1 MEKFLKYTIIPQ
13 IDDSEPNKA
22 VIVID
27 NLEKGFAQTL
37 GNSLRRIALSNIPG
51 ISMFAIKIPGVTH
64 EFQALDYVEED
75 VLEIILNLKKLVI
88 KFNGSIEE
96 AEALNETTI
105 ERWPTLKI
113 NTSGPCVVTA
123 ADIQCPPE
131 FEIVNKDLIIATVTG
146 KKEFDLQIYAKL
158 GRGFKTSDENKESLN
173 VLSVIPT
180 DSNFSPITSFNY
192 KDEEVKMS
200 KISTNDRLTIEL
212 TTNGSIT
219 SADAIAMAAHILS
232 SHLKPLIDIDKRIE
246 EYNIFQEEQVNP
258 TNELTYIAIEEL
270 DLSVRAYN
278 ALKSEGIHT
287 TLELLDRTK
296 NDIQNIK
303 NLGRKSVDEI
313 IDAVHKRNLKLKD
326 E

>member
-1 MEKFLKYTIIPQ
+1 MEKFLKYNIIPQ
-13 IDDSEPNKA
+13 IDETDPNKA
-22 VIVID
+22 TIIID

-75 VLEIILNLKKLVI
+75 VIEIILNLKKLVI
-88 KFNGSIEE
+88 KFNGTIEE
-96 AEALNETTI
+96 AEALNEKTI
-105 ERWPTLKI
+105 EQWPTLKI
-113 NTSGPCVVTA
+113 SMNGPCVITA
-123 ADIQCPPE
+123 ANIQCPPE
-131 FEIVNKDLIIATVTG
+131 FEIVNKDLIIATITG
-146 KKEFDLQIYAKL
+146 KKEFEMQIYAKL

-180 DSNFSPITSFNY
+180 DSNFSPVTSFNY
-192 KDEEVKMS
+192 KDEEIKMS
-200 KISTNDRLTIEL
+200 KISTNDRLTIDL
-212 TTNGSIT
+212 TTNGSI
-219 SADAIAMAAHILS
+219 SSSDAIAMAAHILS

-246 EYNIFQEEQVNP
+246 EYNIFQEEQSKPVND
-258 TNELTYIAIEEL
+258 LAFISIEEL

-313 IDAVHKRNLKLKD
+313 IDAVHRRNLKLKD

>member
-1 MEKFLKYTIIPQ
+1 MEKFLKYNIIPQ
-13 IDDSEPNKA
+13 IDETDPNKA
-22 VIVID
+22 TIIID

-75 VLEIILNLKKLVI
+75 VIEIILNLKKLVI
-88 KFNGSIEE
+88 KFNGTIEE
-96 AEALNETTI
+96 AEALNEKTI
-105 ERWPTLKI
+105 EQWPTLKI
-113 NTSGPCVVTA
+113 SMNGPCVITA
-123 ADIQCPPE
+123 ANIQCPPE
-131 FEIVNKDLIIATVTG
+131 FEIVNKDLIIATITG
-146 KKEFDLQIYAKL
+146 KKEFEMQIYAKL

-180 DSNFSPITSFNY
+180 DSNFSPVTSFNY

-212 TTNGSIT
+212 TTNGSI
-219 SADAIAMAAHILS
+219 SSSDAIAMAAHILS

-246 EYNIFQEEQVNP
+246 EYNIFQEEQSKP
-258 TNELTYIAIEEL
+258 TNDLAFISIEEL

-313 IDAVHKRNLKLKD
+313 IDAVHRRNLKLKD

>member
-1 MEKFLKYTIIPQ
+1 MEKFLKYKIIPQ
-13 IDDSEPNKA
+13 IDDSDPNKA
-22 VIVID
+22 TIIID

-51 ISMFAIKIPGVTH
+51 FSMFAIKIPGVTH

-105 ERWPTLKI
+105 EKWPTLKI
-113 NTSGPCVVTA
+113 NVNGPCLVTA

-131 FEIVNKDLIIATVTG
+131 FEIVNKDLTIATITG
-146 KKEFDLQIYAKL
+146 KKEFEAQIYAKL

-212 TTNGSIT
+212 TTNGSIS

-232 SHLKPLIDIDKRIE
+232 SHLQPLIEIDKRIQ
-246 EYNIFQEEQVNP
+246 EYNIFQEEQNNQP
-258 TNELTYIAIEEL
+258 NELSFIAIEEL

-313 IDAVHKRNLKLKD
+313 IDAVHKRNLRLKD